1 MVKITVQLTNV
12 SETHDQSRIR
22 LLKGYRIFLVL
33 MNNACPILIGP
44 FTILGRKLNQSRAIN
59 AYAST
64 KCFRYDL
71 CLQTS

>member
-1 MVKITVQLTNV
+1 MTTLEFVYW
-12 SETHDQSRIR
+12 
-22 LLKGYRIFLVL
+22 KGYRIFLVL
-33 MNNACPILIGP
+33 MNNACPILIGS

-64 KCFRYDL
+64 KRFRYDI